1 VTAALA
7 VVRRAAD
14 RVWTP
19 WRDFWFKPADPLPL
33 AVMRILFGLM
43 LFYTHLVWGMNLEGF
58 FGPNGWQGDTLVHTF
73 QQGSYAWSFWWHVPG
88 ALHLAV
94 HILCLVVLALF
105 TFGVCTPLT
114 SILAYL
120 ITVSYAYRAPLANY
134 GLDQINA
141 IAALYLAIGP
151 SGATLSI
158 DRLWRRKRNARIALA
173 TGKTAAEE
181 PVVPSAR
188 ANLTLRLMQVHVC
201 VIYIF
206 ACQSKL
212 QGESWWN
219 GQAIWQAVSN
229 LEYQS
234 TDLTWLAW
242 YPWLVNILTHG
253 TVLFEMTFWA
263 LVWRPLCRPIVLL
276 IGVAIH
282 LGIGAF
288 MGMWTF
294 GLAMVFLYVAFVPAT
309 TIHSLLRT
317 LSRLVGRRVRQDE
330 SPSELASADLE
341 ASELEA
347 SDDELSIAALS
358 IAATVSDSPFGR
370 ALAAPSFKLPDDP
383 SPQLPLTAA
392 PANRIDS
399 AHPNLGRRPAL
410 VVVESR
416 LKRQTQIQEYLVR
429 RGFRCFVASDL
440 HQARSLLCVVDIDAI
455 VVTSTWFSDEDIA
468 AFRDAL
474 ITGGPSLPAS
484 LFFMTGAHHSL
495 AVTMTETARHR
506 LVRTVLSLRELRLMI
521 LEILSPAQR
530 VAYVARHASAS
541 PNGNGHGKKHTEQER
556 AVEQRKKSDPLKR
569 EPSSIGDGDQT

>member
-1 VTAALA
+1 MRRIVTAASA
-7 VVRRAAD
+7 FVSRAAD
-14 RVWTP
+14 RVWTL
-19 WRDFWFKPADPLPL
+19 WREFWFKPADPLPL
-33 AVMRILFGLM
+33 GVMRILFGLM

-73 QQGSYAWSFWWHVPG
+73 QQGQFAWSFWWLVPG
-88 ALHLAV
+88 GLHLTV
-94 HILCLVVLALF
+94 HILCLIVLALF
-105 TFGVCTPLT
+105 AFGVFTPVT

-120 ITVSYAYRAPLANY
+120 ITVSYAYRAPLANF

-151 SGATLSI
+151 SGAALSI
-158 DRLWRRKRNARIALA
+158 DRLWRRKRALRHPGIGGRPSVEKA
-173 TGKTAAEE
+173 
-181 PVVPSAR
+181 VVPSAR
-188 ANLTLRLMQVHVC
+188 ANLALRLIQVHLC

-206 ACQSKL
+206 ACGSKL

-294 GLAMVFLYVAFVPAT
+294 GLAMIFLYVAFVPAT
-309 TIHSLLRT
+309 TIHAVLRKF
-317 LSRLVGRRVRQDE
+317 SRLVGRRVRQDE
-330 SPSELASADLE
+330 SPSEPAPP
-341 ASELEA
+341 ELEWT
-347 SDDELSIAALS
+347 DEEPPV
-358 IAATVSDSPFGR
+358 AATVSNSLLES
-370 ALAAPSFKLPDDP
+370 AVAAPSIKRRDDAI
-383 SPQLPLTAA
+383 PQLPLGAA
-392 PANRIDS
+392 SALRIDS
-399 AHPNLGRRPAL
+399 VPQSLGRRPAL

-474 ITGGPSLPAS
+474 IAGGPSLPAS
-484 LFFMTGAHHSL
+484 LFFMTGAHHTV
-495 AVTMTETARHR
+495 AATMTETARHR

-521 LEILSPAQR
+521 LEILGPAEPVSPA
-530 VAYVARHASAS
+530 AHPPTAS
-541 PNGNGHGKKHTEQER
+541 PNGNGHGNGHNKKHTEQAKAAEPDKNP
-556 AVEQRKKSDPLKR
+556 EPLER
-569 EPSSIGDGDQT
+569 EPSSIGNGDQT